1 MSGGSPELKD
11 DAFPKVARD
20 LPAGRG
26 TPVVRTAN
34 ADRRLEAPDPDRP
47 AHDYTGR
54 YLGKED
60 STYLGGHPRAR
71 LLVNQAGRHVQVL
84 LLVHEGRIVAHLAGN
99 LEEDGRCPL
108 VAARDGRAAGRMEPS
123 ASGLTL
129 TLTAP
134 SLLKHIGLKE
144 PGSFGFRRYDP
155 RPSYFLHAF
164 EDAPSGREQELR
176 LARNL
181 EHWPLHG
188 PLKDRRLAALGK
200 GLKKELEAFFTI
212 AGTDNDA
219 RLQRNLQLRQV
230 NAAVRRAF
238 ADLDALDAFQLEQAA
253 RAWVSDV
260 HTTFA
265 GGKDTLAYRDWLV
278 RAIVQTKKDGWF
290 DPTFG
295 DERKKA
301 VDDLVGRLGIREADL
316 RSGFAAK
323 LVFEGI
329 STPSAGWIPSVKG
342 YVAELELRHVG
353 PSPWTATYTL
363 WFAGVGWSLGRS
375 ADVLPF
381 EGNTSTGTG
390 TSEYSWLPDEVT
402 GWCSLAGA
410 GATAAA
416 GVGTSKGLSTLVIQG
431 GRAQTRPLVLDMS
444 DLDLT
449 SFEVTKTKPGA
460 ELGVDA
466 SILVGRVIS
475 RGKTSMTKKTR
486 PPEEVTRKEGVLA
499 REQAAAV
506 HFERLGS
513 AVLSAEGRQRLRTLA
528 ALELPA
534 FMDPA
539 SRLAI
544 TGHTDRVDTF
554 DRNLWLAYYRVQN
567 VRRALDDIL
576 GKKLRIASGT
586 PRSEVLA
593 AVDVEGEDREFL
605 GRLRVGNLTLQ
616 WLGELQALRDG
627 EPDRKENVR
636 YRRVDL
642 VLNHQMVLTLG
653 G

>member
-34 ADRRLEAPDPDRP
+34 ADRRLDAPDPDRP

-54 YLGKED
+54 YLGRDD

-71 LLVNQAGRHVQVL
+71 LLVNQAGIHVEVL
-84 LLVHEGRIVAHLAGN
+84 LLVHEGRIVAHLMGD
-99 LEEDGRCPL
+99 LEVDGDCRL
-108 VAARDGRAAGRMEPS
+108 VGARDERAAGHIEPS

-129 TLTAP
+129 TVTGS
-134 SLLKHIGLKE
+134 SLLKELGLKE
-144 PGSFGFRRYDP
+144 PGSFSFRRYDP

-164 EDAPSGREQELR
+164 EDAPSGREQEVT

-188 PLKDRRLAALGK
+188 PLKDRRLAAMGK
-200 GLKKELEAFFTI
+200 GLKKELEAFFSI
-212 AGTDNDA
+212 SGTSVAPRNE
-219 RLQRNLQLRQV
+219 RNLKLRQI
-230 NAAVRRAF
+230 NAIVKQTF
-238 ADLDALDAFQLEQAA
+238 AGLDTIDADQLEQAA

-260 HTTFA
+260 RTTFVDA
-265 GGKDTLAYRDWLV
+265 KEPLPYREWLAK
-278 RAIVQTKKDGWF
+278 AIHQTKTDGF
-290 DPTFG
+290 RDPSG
-295 DERKKA
+295 DIKE
-301 VDDLVGRLGIREADL
+301 VVGRLGIRAAEQ
-316 RSGFAAK
+316 RSTFTAT
-323 LVFEGI
+323 LVFEGV
-329 STPSAGWIPSVKG
+329 SSPSVGWIPSVKG
-342 YVAELELRHVG
+342 YVAELELRQEG

-363 WFAGVGWSLGRS
+363 WFGGVGWGLDAGMSLP
-375 ADVLPF
+375 L
-381 EGNTSTGTG
+381 EGNKSAGAG
-390 TSEYSWLPDEVT
+390 TSEFVWQPDEVT
-402 GWCSLAGA
+402 GWVSLAGA
-410 GATAAA
+410 SATAAA
-416 GVGTSKGLSTLVIQG
+416 GAGTSKGVSTLIIQG
-431 GRAQTRPLVLDMS
+431 ARTQTRPLILDMS
-444 DLDLT
+444 DLDLA
-449 SFEVTKTKPGA
+449 SLEVTKKKAGT
-460 ELGVDA
+460 ELGVEA
-466 SILVGRVIS
+466 SLLVGRVVS
-475 RGKTSMTKKTR
+475 RGKTSMRKTR
-486 PPEEVTRKEGVLA
+486 PPEEVTRKAGPLA

-513 AVLSAEGRQRLRTLA
+513 AIVSAAGFKRLRRLA

-534 FMDPA
+534 FMDRA

-576 GKKLRIASGT
+576 GKRLKIASGS
-586 PRSEVLA
+586 PQSETLK

-605 GRLRVGNLTLQ
+605 GRLRVGNVTLQ
-616 WLGELQALRDG
+616 WLGELHALRDG
-627 EPDRKENVR
+627 EPDRRENEK